1 MEVKLMQE
9 LLTKLKS
16 IVGIQE
22 GELVTPIIANLR
34 KNELLAI
41 QNNILFYLHAK
52 DDIDIVD
59 IYEYKET
66 MPKLEE

>member
-1 MEVKLMQE
+1 MQE